1 MKFNQ
6 KLSSW
11 HCRLC
16 VLMPDRLQA
25 IIAFPREPGMQ
36 TTVRNW
42 KKFVAG
48 IMAVVWQRDF
58 FDHRLRDH
66 HELKEKT
73 RAIS

>member
-1 MKFNQ
+1 MPLAAMKFNHER
-6 KLSSW
+6 SSW

-36 TTVRNW
+36 TIVRNW

-48 IMAVVWQRDF
+48 K
-58 FDHRLRDH
+58 HG
-66 HELKEKT
+66 EE
-73 RAIS
+73 